1 VTAADGAAFWID
13 YDYDRENASDGI
25 SRYGAYVR
33 QSSLVAESWDGTWDD
48 AQVRQARFAEA
59 AWATATTPVM
69 SPGFVRRHPR
79 VISAVVQFNAWD
91 ATLAGTVQLVTP
103 WPQALASSGD
113 WRHDVRWQDWPM
125 ETFGGVRWREP
136 DEHELTGHA
145 YLMASAWLAFPLR
158 VPAGLPPPPSGPD
171 DCVEEAARKA
181 VATLVRTMN
190 AVVMPVIQALERS

>member
-1 VTAADGAAFWID
+1 MAADGAAFWID

-33 QSSLVAESWDGTWDD
+33 RSSALAESWDGTWDD

-91 ATLAGTVQLVTP
+91 ATLAGSVQLVTP
-103 WPQALASSGD
+103 WPHALASSRD
-113 WRHDVRWQDWPM
+113 WRRDVWWQDWPM
-125 ETFGGVRWREP
+125 ETLGGVRWREP
-136 DEHELTGHA
+136 GEHELTGHA
-145 YLMASAWLAFPLR
+145 YLMASAWLVFPLR
-158 VPAGLPPPPSGPD
+158 VPAGLPPAPSGPD
-171 DCVEEAARKA
+171 DCVEAAAQEA
-181 VATLVRTMN
+181 VATLVRAMN
-190 AVVMPVIQALERS
+190 AVVVPVIETLERS

>member
-91 ATLAGTVQLVTP
+91 ATLAGAVQLVTP

-113 WRHDVRWQDWPM
+113 WRHDVWWQDWPM

-158 VPAGLPPPPSGPD
+158 VPAGLPPAPSGPD

-190 AVVMPVIQALERS
+190 AVVMPVIQTLERS